1 MKTITGLL
9 TVLSVAN
16 TRLLPPTKVLYSP
29 SLLVQR
35 TAENTIVE
43 EEEEEGPGDRKCYKK
58 VMMVE
63 QVEYQEVETCNHSYD
78 KVGLGR

>member
-9 TVLSVAN
+9 SILSVVH

-29 SLLVQR
+29 SLTVQR
-35 TAENTIVE
+35 TAENTIL
-43 EEEEEGPGDRKCYKK
+43 EEEEGPGDRKCYKK